1 VAVGAAEEPLG
12 KIRIRACPA
21 QAGQLVAWAAA
32 WPERIWAVEGAP
44 GLGRLLGQ
52 QLVAAG
58 ERVLD
63 VQPTLAARVRLLH
76 TGNTGK
82 SDPGDALSVAV
93 AALRSTA
100 NREVTA
106 DDHATVLKVRAKWHR
121 DLSRA
126 YNQVACWLHAVLC
139 ELVPGGVSRGDHRR
153 PGCNDGG
160 RVQRRDQKLG
170 RATGG

>member
-1 VAVGAAEEPLG
+1 
-12 KIRIRACPA
+12 
-21 QAGQLVAWAAA
+21 
-32 WPERIWAVEGAP
+32 
-44 GLGRLLGQ
+44 
-52 QLVAAG
+52 
-58 ERVLD
+58 
-63 VQPTLAARVRLLH
+63 
-76 TGNTGK
+76 
-82 SDPGDALSVAV
+82 
-93 AALRSTA
+93 
-100 NREVTA
+100 VTA